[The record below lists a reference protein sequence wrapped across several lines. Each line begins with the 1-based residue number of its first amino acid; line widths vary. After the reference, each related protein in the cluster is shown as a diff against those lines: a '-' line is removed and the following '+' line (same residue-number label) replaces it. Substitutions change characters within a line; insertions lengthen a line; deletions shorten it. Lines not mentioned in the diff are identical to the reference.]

1 MTKTELIEEI
11 EAALELNKK
20 MITAI
25 ENGSKPP
32 FTLSHSKD
40 HYSGRIEML
49 EEILI
54 SVKLLGRTV
63 FGSRAP
69 RRR

>member
-1 MTKTELIEEI
+1 MTKTKLIEEI
-11 EAALELNKK
+11 EAMLKGNKK
-20 MITAI
+20 MVTAI
-25 ENGSKPP
+25 ENGNKPP

-40 HYSGRIEML
+40 HYLGRIEML

-69 RRR
+69 KRR